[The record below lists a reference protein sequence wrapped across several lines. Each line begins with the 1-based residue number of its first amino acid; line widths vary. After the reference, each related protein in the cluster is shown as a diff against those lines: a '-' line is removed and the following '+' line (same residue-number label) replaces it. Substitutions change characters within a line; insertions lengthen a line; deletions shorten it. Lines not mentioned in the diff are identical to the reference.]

1 MKKLQL
7 IYFNLRALCEAPR
20 MMLHQSN
27 ISYTYEMAWN
37 YFKKPWREVKQE
49 IIFHRLPLLIVD
61 EEIEIW
67 QSNAISRYIAKLTNN
82 IPKDDVMAAYAD
94 SIFESAH
101 DLFFPLNPTINIFTG
116 DNHINNKKKLIED
129 ILPRAFINFNKL
141 IDKFEGNFFLGERAY
156 YCDYNV
162 FHHLSLAL
170 LIDENIL
177 NNYPKLNKFMIDF
190 ASQNGIKKYLDSRPQ
205 LVGIGIQPKV
215 IIDEKQYAT
224 GTNPDYD
231 YQ

>member
-27 ISYTYEMAWN
+27 ISYSYEMAWN

-82 IPKDDVMAAYAD
+82 IPKDDDMAAYAD

-116 DNHINNKKKLIED
+116 DNHINHKKNLIED
-129 ILPRAFINFNKL
+129 ILPRAFSNFNKL
-141 IDKFEGNFFLGERAY
+141 IDKFEGNFFLGKRAY

-177 NNYPKLNKFMIDF
+177 NNYPKLNKFMSDF
-190 ASQNGIKKYLDSRPQ
+190 ESQNGIKEYLDSRPQ
-205 LVGIGIQPKV
+205 LKGIGIQPKV
-215 IIDEKQYAT
+215 IIDGKEYAT
-224 GTNPDYD
+224 GTNPDYN
-231 YQ
+231 YK

>member
-37 YFKKPWREVKQE
+37 YFKKPWKEVKQE
-49 IIFHRLPLLIVD
+49 VIFHRLPLLIVD
-61 EEIEIW
+61 EKIEIW
-67 QSNAISRYIAKLTNN
+67 QSNTISRYIANLTDN

-116 DNHINNKKKLIED
+116 DNHINHKKKLIED

>member
-27 ISYTYEMAWN
+27 ISYSYEMAWN

>member
-27 ISYTYEMAWN
+27 ISYSYEMAWN
-37 YFKKPWREVKQE
+37 YFKKPWREVKQD

>member
-27 ISYTYEMAWN
+27 ISYSYEMAWN

-116 DNHINNKKKLIED
+116 DNHINHKKKLIED

-177 NNYPKLNKFMIDF
+177 NNYPKLNKFMSDF

>member
-49 IIFHRLPLLIVD
+49 VIFHRLPLLIVD
-61 EEIEIW
+61 EKIEIW
-67 QSNAISRYIAKLTNN
+67 QSNTISRYIAKLTNN

-94 SIFESAH
+94 SIYESAH
-101 DLFFPLNPTINIFTG
+101 DLFLPLNPTVNIFTG
-116 DNHINNKKKLIED
+116 DKHINNKKNLIED

-170 LIDENIL
+170 LIDKNIL
-177 NNYPKLNKFMIDF
+177 NNYPKLNKFMSDF
-190 ASQNGIKKYLDSRPQ
+190 ESQNGIKKYLDSRPQ
-205 LVGIGIQPKV
+205 LVGIGIKPKV
-215 IIDEKQYAT
+215 IIDGKEYTT
-224 GTNPDYD
+224 GTNPDYN
-231 YQ
+231 YK